1 MPLTNVSLLK
11 GSRTAAQKSAIL
23 DEIYQAMRETF
34 GVPQDDKFMMITE
47 HPREDFL
54 FGRHF
59 MNIDRSDDLIIIQL
73 TVSDT
78 RSVDQKKA
86 LFARIARAWP
96 AKSASVPKTFL
107 STWSRQGL
115 RTGRSVMASRN
126 MPTGNRS
133 PFDPNRTGSRS
144 TCRLA
149 RQRTQ

>member
-1 MPLTNVSLLK
+1 MPLTNISLMK
-11 GSRTAAQKSAIL
+11 GSKTAAQKSAIL

-47 HPREDFL
+47 HSREDFL

-86 LFARIARAWP
+86 LFARIA
-96 AKSASVPKTFL
+96 K
-107 STWSRQGL
+107 G
-115 RTGRSVMASRN
+115 
-126 MPTGNRS
+126 
-133 PFDPNRTGSRS
+133 
-144 TCRLA
+144 LA
-149 RQRTQ
+149 REVGIRSEDIFINLVETRLENWSFGHGVAQYADRQPVAV